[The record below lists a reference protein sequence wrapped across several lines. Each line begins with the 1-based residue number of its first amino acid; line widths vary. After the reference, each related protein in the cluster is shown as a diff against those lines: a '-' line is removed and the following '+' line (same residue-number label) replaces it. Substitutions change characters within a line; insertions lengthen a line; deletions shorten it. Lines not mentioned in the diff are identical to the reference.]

1 MRVLHIDTGLAMR
14 GGQWQVLLLAR
25 GLRDRGVDQRI
36 LARGELL
43 ARLQA
48 EGFAAA
54 EAAWAATR
62 ATPAGLVHAHDARAH
77 TWAALALRRPLI
89 VSRRVA
95 FPVKTG
101 LLSRLKYAR
110 ADSYLAVSRFV
121 AGRLAA
127 AGIPARR
134 VRVVYDGVEPAPPR
148 SLRPRTLILA
158 PRFDDPKK
166 GSVIL
171 NEAGLDVKFSSDL
184 VADLAEAK
192 VFVYLTREEGLGSAA
207 LLAQAAGVPVVAS
220 RVGGLP
226 EIVVHEETG
235 LLTDN
240 EPAAVRRAVERLL
253 DDSELRRRLALN
265 ALRRFEELF
274 TVDRMVEA
282 TLAAYQEVVR

>member
-1 MRVLHIDTGLAMR
+1 MR

-25 GLRDRGVDQRI
+25 GLQARGVSQHV

-43 ARLQA
+43 ARLRA
-48 EGFAAA
+48 ENFDA
-54 EAAWAATR
+54 EEATWSR
-62 ATPAGLVHAHDARAH
+62 VRSSKATLIHAHDARAH
-77 TWAALALRRPLI
+77 TWAVTALRRPLI

-101 LLSRLKYAR
+101 TLSRLKYAR
-110 ADSYLAVSRFV
+110 ADLFLAVSKFV
-121 AGRLAA
+121 AGRLAE
-127 AGIPARR
+127 AGIPQKRI
-134 VRVVYDGVEPAPPR
+134 RVVYDGAEPAPR
-148 SLRPRTLILA
+148 VSLRPRTLILA
-158 PRFDDPKK
+158 PHFDDPMK

-171 NEAGLDVKFSSDL
+171 KETGLNVKYSSDL

-192 VFVYLTREEGLGSAA
+192 VFVYLTQEEGLGSAA

-240 EPAAVRRAVERLL
+240 NPEAVRQAVERIQFNQDLH
-253 DDSELRRRLALN
+253 RRLAIN
-265 ALRRFEELF
+265 ALQQFEERF
-274 TVDRMVEA
+274 TVDHMVDA
-282 TLAAYQEVVR
+282 TLAAYRELAA